1 MPPIVAIVA
10 LIVAAAVLMR
20 EKGAAAAPGSV
31 DARLK
36 AHFEKCLTTGTAE
49 ELEKCAQ
56 LAEKKGMPQTA
67 AALRK
72 KAQLVAKAPPPP
84 IPGINAAAWTT
95 FAKRLKGPNA
105 IRYGAYGV
113 FAMSVRRLADLGLV
127 KDVKRVKDPKT
138 GRPVWTGTWVA
149 PMSQA
154 RFMGS
159 LQTQYKAFAK
169 SMAEYATLYRK
180 ARAARPQVYA
190 KAANGRPLTLSGFLA
205 LAHRAGGRGALAA
218 VALPE
223 KRFPQTWG
231 FALRANGIF

>member
-1 MPPIVAIVA
+1 MPIVAIVA
-10 LIVAAAVLMR
+10 LIVAAAVFLR
-20 EKGAAAAPGSV
+20 EQGAKAAPGAV
-31 DARLK
+31 DAKLK
-36 AHFEKCLTTGTAE
+36 AHFEKCLTKGTAE
-49 ELEKCAQ
+49 ELRQCAE
-56 LAEKKGMPQTA
+56 LAAKKGMPQTA
-67 AALRK
+67 AALRR
-72 KAQLVAKAPPPP
+72 KAELVAKAPPPP

-95 FAKRLKGPNA
+95 FAKKLKGPNA

-149 PMSQA
+149 PMTQQA
-154 RFMGS
+154 YMSS
-159 LQTQYKAFAK
+159 LSTQYKAFAK
-169 SMAEYATLYRK
+169 SMALYAALYKK

-190 KAANGRPLTLSGFLA
+190 KAAGGKPLTMSGFLA
-205 LAHRAGGRGALAA
+205 LAHRAGGRGALSA
-218 VALPE
+218 VALPS